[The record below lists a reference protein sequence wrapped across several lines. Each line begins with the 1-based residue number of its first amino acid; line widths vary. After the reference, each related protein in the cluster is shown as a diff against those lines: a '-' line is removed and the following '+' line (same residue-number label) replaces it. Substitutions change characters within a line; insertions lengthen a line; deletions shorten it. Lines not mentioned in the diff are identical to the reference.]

1 MRVAVIGATGLVG
14 RKMIEV
20 LLERNFPV
28 SQLIPAASESSA
40 GKEILFKGETVRVV
54 TLKQALALRPQIALF
69 SAGASVS
76 QEWALKFAAA
86 GCKVID
92 NSSFWRMDPSVKLIV
107 PEVNGN
113 ILDANDMIIA
123 NPNCSTIQ
131 MVVAL
136 NLLHEKYILKRI
148 VVSTYQS
155 VTGSGQRGIA
165 QLGRER
171 EGKPQ
176 GSAVPAYKYPID
188 KNLIPQIDSFL
199 ENCYTKEEMKM
210 INETQK
216 IFDNKSI
223 GVTAT
228 TVRVPVEGGHSESVN
243 AIFQRSF
250 NMEDVFET
258 IRNSPGVIL
267 EDDIQKQAYP
277 MPLFAYG
284 KNEVFVGRVRKD
296 FSAENGINLWIV
308 ADNLR
313 KGAATNAVQI
323 AEQLTKIA

>member
-40 GKEILFKGETVRVV
+40 GKEILFKGEIVRVV
-54 TLKQALALRPQIALF
+54 TLKQALSLRPQIALF

-76 QEWALKFAAA
+76 QEWAPKFAAA

-107 PEVNGN
+107 PEVNGS

-136 NLLHEKYILKRI
+136 NMLHKKYTLKRI
-148 VVSTYQS
+148 VVCTYQS

-171 EGKPQ
+171 ESKPQ

-188 KNLIPQIDSFL
+188 KNVIPQIDSFL
-199 ENCYTKEEMKM
+199 ENGYTKEEMKM
-210 INETQK
+210 TNETQK
-216 IFDNKSI
+216 IFGNESI

-243 AIFQRSF
+243 ATFERSF
-250 NMEDVFET
+250 NMEEVFET

-267 EDDIQKQAYP
+267 EDDTKNQVYP

-284 KNEVFVGRVRKD
+284 RDEVFVGRVRKD

>member
-14 RKMIEV
+14 RKIIEV
-20 LLERNFPV
+20 LQERKFPV
-28 SQLIPAASESSA
+28 SQLIPAASENSA
-40 GKEILFKGETVRVV
+40 GKEILYREEIVPAV

-76 QEWALKFAAA
+76 QEWAPKFAAA
-86 GCKVID
+86 GCKIID
-92 NSSFWRMDPSVKLIV
+92 NSSFWRMNPSVKLIV

-113 ILDANDMIIA
+113 TLDSNDMIIA

-136 NLLHEKYILKRI
+136 NLLNKKFRLKRI

-199 ENCYTKEEMKM
+199 GNGYTKEEMKM

-216 IFDNKSI
+216 IFGDESI

-243 AIFQRSF
+243 AIFERSF
-250 NMEDVFET
+250 NMEEVFET
-258 IRNSPGVIL
+258 IRNTPGVIL
-267 EDDIQKQAYP
+267 EDDTQKEIYP
-277 MPLFAYG
+277 MPIFAFG
-284 KNEVFVGRVRKD
+284 RDEVFVGRVRKD
-296 FSAENGINLWIV
+296 FSAQNAINLWIV

-323 AEQLTKIA
+323 AEQLLKLA

>member
-199 ENCYTKEEMKM
+199 ENGYTKEEMKM

-243 AIFQRSF
+243 AIFERSF

>member
-1 MRVAVIGATGLVG
+1 VG

-40 GKEILFKGETVRVV
+40 GKEILFKGENVRVV

-76 QEWALKFAAA
+76 QEWAPKFAAA

-176 GSAVPAYKYPID
+176 GSAAPAYKYPID
-188 KNLIPQIDSFL
+188 KNVIPQIDSFL
-199 ENCYTKEEMKM
+199 ENGYTKEEMKM

-243 AIFQRSF
+243 AIFERSF

-267 EDDIQKQAYP
+267 EDDIKNQVYP

-284 KNEVFVGRVRKD
+284 RDEVFVGRVRKD